1 MHLIPSVTWF
11 LAGFHAAIAVAAN
24 SGIVEV
30 DLVFP
35 RNDTYAPIALFPI
48 VFAIRNSSLA
58 QFVNPYIEIRVRN
71 SSDRFDTYVT
81 HDYDLRQANFSS
93 SDPYFESR
101 GFGRFK
107 KEDSYTMIWTVR
119 QQSCLADR
127 SSLANYHTKDVI
139 SNNTIRLITFTI
151 KNAAQEVDLVSAT
164 NKDDVCLSAQGVAI
178 NITDTVEGLLGR
190 QWWGV
195 GDTCAVV
202 ASPTPI
208 ANPCQIKLDSAT
220 AARISASVTAAACRL
235 SNPIIDCPTED
246 EEKNN
251 AQHLAVGAMSLVAVA
266 LGAFGFLLI

>member
-1 MHLIPSVTWF
+1 MHLLPSAKWF
-11 LAGFHAAIAVAAN
+11 LAAFHAAVAVAAN

-35 RNDTYAPIALFPI
+35 RNDTYAPTAWFPI
-48 VFAIRNSSLA
+48 VFAVRNSSLA
-58 QFVNPYIEIRVRN
+58 QRISPAAILTLRV
-71 SSDRFDTYVT
+71 V
-81 HDYDLRQANFSS
+81 
-93 SDPYFESR
+93 
-101 GFGRFK
+101 
-107 KEDSYTMIWTVR
+107 TVR
-119 QQSCLADR
+119 QQSCLADE
-127 SSLANYHTKDVI
+127 SSLANYHVKNVI

-202 ASPTPI
+202 ASPTPT

-220 AARISASVTAAACRL
+220 AARISASVTAAECRL
-235 SNPIIDCPTED
+235 SNPTIDCPSDDED
-246 EEKNN
+246 KNN
-251 AQHLAVGAMSLVAVA
+251 AQRLAVGAMSLVAVA
-266 LGAFGFLLI
+266 LGALGFLLI